1 MLTNNLPVNIP
12 PLLPSGPDV
21 SCFKFVPR
29 FHSFF
34 HGSPALLADCCSIM
48 SVLSG
53 SDHLSNVYASYTI
66 PSFFIIAVKAVDFN
80 LNRKTLRLVINIK
93 DYSMKVEIPQI
104 RGYRGRD
111 RLVVG
116 FTTTGSWIYN
126 TYAISAYH
134 HLSCEFESRS
144 GRGVQH
150 YVIKFVSFL
159 RVLRFPPLIK
169 LTATI

>member
-66 PSFFIIAVKAVDFN
+66 PSFFIMAVKAVDFN
-80 LNRKTLRLVINIK
+80 LNRKTLRLVIIFK
-93 DYSMKVEIPQI
+93 DYSTKVDKHQI
-104 RGYRGRD
+104 KDRRGRD
-111 RLVVG
+111 RMVVG
-116 FTTTGSWIYN
+116 FTI

-144 GRGVQH
+144 GQGVQH
-150 YVIKFVSFL
+150 YVIKFVVFSGSSCFL
-159 RVLRFPPLIK
+159 HQ
-169 LTATI
+169 